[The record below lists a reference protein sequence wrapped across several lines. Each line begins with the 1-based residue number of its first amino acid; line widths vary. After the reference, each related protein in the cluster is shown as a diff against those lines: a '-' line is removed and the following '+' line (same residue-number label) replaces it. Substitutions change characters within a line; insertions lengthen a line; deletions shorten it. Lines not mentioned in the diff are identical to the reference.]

1 MSALDLWNEGSPV
14 QAPIPPSLFPLVAY
28 ITVSIG
34 LVATGAFA
42 VQKRNTP
49 ILEQLT
55 LAIPASLMLGVGT
68 VFTFL
73 SVGLYL

>member
-1 MSALDLWNEGSPV
+1 MSALDLWKEGSPV
-14 QAPIPPSLFPLVAY
+14 SAPMPPSLFPIVAY

-49 ILEQLT
+49 IMEQLT
-55 LAIPASLMLGVGT
+55 LAIPASIMLGIGT

-73 SVGLYL
+73 SVGLYV